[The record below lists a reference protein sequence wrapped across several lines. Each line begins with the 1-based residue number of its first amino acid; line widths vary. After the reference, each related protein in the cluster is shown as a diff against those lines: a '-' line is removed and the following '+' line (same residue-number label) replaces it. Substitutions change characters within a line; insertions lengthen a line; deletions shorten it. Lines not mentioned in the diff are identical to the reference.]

1 MKNVRKVLEVTAVL
15 FIMALVLVNSAAA
28 FELDVRSA
36 ILADAETGQILYEKN
51 ADERLPMAS
60 ITKIMP
66 MLLAME
72 EIEAGRLALEDEVVI
87 SNYASSMGG
96 SQIFLAE
103 NTEVSIEKLLKAVT
117 IASANDATVALGE
130 AISGTY
136 SSFVNL
142 MNERA
147 AELGMEDTNFIN
159 STGLPAENH
168 YTTAR
173 DIVKMSRE
181 VIKYDLVLEWGQIW
195 TENIQLPGRE
205 AMLVNTNRLINS
217 YPGMD
222 GIKTGYTSESGYSLA
237 ATAERNDVRLI
248 SVVMKTESPEER
260 RELTSRLLN
269 YGYNNFSREIF
280 LRDEEEIQNID
291 LPGGSERYI
300 TGRAEGTL
308 QVAVQR
314 SNRDKYSAEFIEKK
328 DLSAPVKEGDIVG
341 EYVVKESGAV
351 INSVNIRAVQDIGRA
366 NIFVRLWRS
375 FVAWI
380 GSIISSV

>member
-15 FIMALVLVNSAAA
+15 FIMTLVLVNSAAA